1 MLNGKRVC
9 FVQTGWFVRRQ
20 LRTRY
25 FMMSMGADIK
35 FANAAVQSFIR
46 HTVMTVINFIA
57 SNQNADVNEPIS
69 VNGFTINE
77 KC

>member
-1 MLNGKRVC
+1 
-9 FVQTGWFVRRQ
+9 
-20 LRTRY
+20 
-25 FMMSMGADIK
+25 
-35 FANAAVQSFIR
+35 
-46 HTVMTVINFIA
+46 MTVINFIA